1 MSFLMM
7 RNVLSKSNRNTKLM
21 LKKNLLKVAEQYI
34 SFEGSNSSVL
44 LKSLKTNYLRDNC
57 KINVRLTVEVDG
69 KRTYDKKHYCELCTK
84 RYLKI
89 ARYFE
94 DRHKGE
100 HDVKSIMLLK
110 PTPNDTE
117 DVKKKKLQMKIL
129 LTVPT

>member
-1 MSFLMM
+1 
-7 RNVLSKSNRNTKLM
+7 M

-34 SFEGSNSSVL
+34 SFEASNSFVL

-110 PTPNDTE
+110 PTQNDTG